1 MTSDSIRLT
10 PELLDELIHEVILES
25 QASRNCAHHKST
37 AERKDCENRF
47 TSSAEK
53 SSKLRRR
60 KEELFPGYY
69 DRNGSLYRIQRGIL
83 ETSEAQTTKA
93 TLSVKVRSM
102 LDGLTDAEKKL
113 FSTLIAKPTMN
124 QLLKFCGDAKD
135 KLSGDYNDEQ
145 LQLQKFIHSKTSK

>member
-10 PELLDELIHEVILES
+10 PQLLDQLIHEVILED
-25 QASRNCAHHKST
+25 QASRTCAHHKTT

-47 TSSAEK
+47 ISSTEK
-53 SSKLRRR
+53 STEKRKR
-60 KEELFPGYY
+60 KEELWPGYY

-83 ETSEAQTTKA
+83 ETSEGHTTRR
-93 TLSVKVRSM
+93 TLSVKFRSFS
-102 LDGLTDAEKKL
+102 DGLTADERKL
-113 FSTLIAKPTMN
+113 FSSLIAKPTMN

-145 LQLQKFIHSKTSK
+145 LQLQKFMHSKSK